1 MRYHLKEIPMT
12 IIVAAIGISCALT
25 GGKIIIPE
33 DRYELFPFPPFLAL
47 LVVVV
52 STILLQMYY
61 SLATDQKGVVY
72 LKAYLAK
79 SAGIAV
85 MVCTV
90 GFVSGML
97 EKAPIMFNGIPVC
110 TGIEICG

>member
-1 MRYHLKEIPMT
+1 MTYRLREIPMT
-12 IIVAAIGISCALT
+12 IVVAAIGIFCALT
-25 GGKIIIPE
+25 GGEIIIPE

-52 STILLQMYY
+52 STVLLQMYY
-61 SLATDQKGVVY
+61 SLSTDQKGLVY

-79 SAGIAV
+79 SVGIAV

-97 EKAPIMFNGIPVC
+97 EKAPIIFNGHPSC